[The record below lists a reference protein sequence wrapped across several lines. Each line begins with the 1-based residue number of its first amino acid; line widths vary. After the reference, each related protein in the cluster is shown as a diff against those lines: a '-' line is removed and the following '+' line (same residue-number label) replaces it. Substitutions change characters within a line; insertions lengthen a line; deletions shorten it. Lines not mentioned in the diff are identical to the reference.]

1 MSINAPHI
9 KIERGERKFRVVVG
23 SAGGMHAWLLAT
35 FLFAT
40 TSIGGFTLARA
51 CRVGIV
57 GSAGLSQLLVISLV
71 TVLLGVG
78 IVTIGYRV
86 VWQLF
91 GSEEIVATP
100 ELTTIA
106 SRALVFGRRLT
117 VKTSEIKRVD
127 WTDVPLRWVRG
138 WRRSFFVEVDGSRIE
153 LRSHLSLVEANQLR
167 VEIWESIHSLQQRV
181 EERGYRD

>member
-1 MSINAPHI
+1 MSINAPRI

-100 ELTTIA
+100 ELTTIV

-127 WTDVPLRWVRG
+127 WTDVPLQWVRG
-138 WRRSFFVEVDGSRIE
+138 WRRSFFVEMDGSRIE
-153 LRSHLSLVEANQLR
+153 LRSQLSLVEANQLR
-167 VEIWESIHSLQQRV
+167 IEIWESIHSLQQRV